1 MNNSMNMS
9 EERVVE
15 SEYFIYQSTSLQMER
30 EVELS
35 SRRLTWYLT
44 FNGFL
49 FTAFALIYH
58 SGLDGVFEYLIVFV
72 IAFSGF
78 CVSVLTYFGLKA
90 SEKMRDRIR
99 KFWNSIDK
107 NKFPPFYS
115 EKNTSLLGRKCRL
128 EYQLLW
134 DVRGYYFVSSYF
146 FNFYIMNQLFKI
158 I

>member
-1 MNNSMNMS
+1 MS

-115 EKNTSLLGRKCRL
+115 EKNTSLLGRKMSIGIPIIVGCSWVL
-128 EYQLLW
+128 FCFVLFFQFL
-134 DVRGYYFVSSYF
+134 YYEST
-146 FNFYIMNQLFKI
+146 I
-158 I
+158 